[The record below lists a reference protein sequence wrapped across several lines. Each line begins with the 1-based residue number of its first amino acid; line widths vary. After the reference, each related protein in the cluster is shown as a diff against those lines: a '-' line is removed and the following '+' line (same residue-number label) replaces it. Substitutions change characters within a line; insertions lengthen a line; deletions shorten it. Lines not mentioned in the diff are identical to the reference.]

1 MLSYPVRFIPTDD
14 GQFLVRFT
22 DVPEAAALG
31 SSEQEALEAAKPIL
45 ESVLSSYCIDG
56 RPIPA
61 PSKASG
67 APTVSTDKFSLLGM
81 EVPTE

>member
-14 GQFLVRFT
+14 GQVLVRFT

-31 SSEQEALEAAKPIL
+31 STEQEALEAAKPIL
-45 ESVLSSYCIDG
+45 ESVLSTYCVDG

-61 PSKASG
+61 PSRSDG
-67 APTVSTDKFSLLGM
+67 
-81 EVPTE
+81 